1 MTAVNTLYRACCIIV
16 LLTLSSACQ
25 DRGRSDMTTTKPQT
39 FTDAEQAV
47 AQAKSD
53 LVSLLRDQKDLNLG
67 VDLASVEASQAGRP
81 VRRVEVDF
89 DKLLVSEGVTEFGS
103 LVKSERDTVVPLIAR
118 ETVVT
123 VVEVAGEGQQWRIV
137 GLGGK
142 DIADDLNAVRTAS
155 AGAEDITLYEVPNL
169 QARVYGAKAGETEQ
183 LFTNYGGRLSIQQAV
198 DATTLIPILRADAI
212 EFQKTYGDAVKEKK
226 LVR

>member
-16 LLTLSSACQ
+16 LLPLSSACQ
-25 DRGRSDMTTTKPQT
+25 DRGGSDMTPTKPQT
-39 FTDAEQAV
+39 FTDAAQAV

-53 LVSLLRDQKDLNLG
+53 LASLLRDQKDLNLG

-81 VRRVEVDF
+81 VRRVEIDF
-89 DKLLVSEGVTEFGS
+89 DKLLVSDAVTEFGS
-103 LVKSERDTVVPLIAR
+103 LVKSERDTVVPLVAQGK
-118 ETVVT
+118 VAT

-142 DIADDLNAVRTAS
+142 DIADDLNAVRAAS

-169 QARVYGAKAGETEQ
+169 QARVYGVRAGETEQ

-198 DATTLIPILRADAI
+198 DAATLIPMLRADAI